1 MRNFSALGVAV
12 ALTTLI
18 GRTAAAQQPAVI
30 SGTVTSDANAPIVG
44 VSVAIG
50 TLGVGSVTNE
60 TGHYTF
66 LVPAAKVAGQTV
78 TITARRIGFRQVN
91 ATITLSGGDITKDFV
106 LSTAPTQLEEVVTTA
121 LGQTASKKSLGYA
134 QQSVDST
141 TLTATRSLNL
151 ANTLQGKVAGLQ
163 VTSATTQGGSAKI
176 TLRGQNSIT
185 NSNNE
190 PLYVIDG
197 IPIDNSN
204 FSSATLNRGYGGY
217 DYGNAAQD
225 INPDDIAEISVL
237 KGATAAGIYGYR
249 AANGAI
255 IITTKTGRGAKGF
268 SWNASSNTT
277 FESPLRLPE
286 YQNTWGQGFGGTSC
300 DSIKNTPAYATCGF
314 SYVDGNYGGVN
325 DGVDESW
332 GPRLDG
338 TPRYQYS
345 YTTPG
350 AAELRPWVAHPD
362 NVKSF
367 FQTGRTQV
375 SNLAASGANDRA
387 NFRLSATNYDVTGI
401 VPNNTFQRTTA
412 ALNAGA
418 NITSKLQATGEINYS
433 KNSGLNRPGTGYD
446 EANPMMGFVWFGRQ
460 VDIAQLKNHYTTPE
474 GEQISW
480 NYSYHNNPWWNQY
493 MNSNRDD
500 RDRVIGAAS
509 ATYTFVPWLKGMVR
523 TGTDFYRDFRNYNI
537 AQGWIGGLFDGGSYT
552 SGGFQET
559 TRFNRETNSD
569 FLLSANHGFMDG
581 LLGAKFDFGGNRRDA
596 SYQASAFGTDQLI
609 IPGVYNIGNSAIPV
623 NPGENVQRRRINS
636 LYAQSDLSWRDYLFL
651 NMTARNDWSSTLPK
665 GNNSYFY
672 PSASLGFVFT
682 EAVPMLTF
690 GNTLNYGKLRAG
702 WASVGNGDTA
712 PYSLRIQ
719 YVPSTNFSTPGGP
732 VGRFPVPNL
741 LPNKDLKPEST
752 VSFEAGTELQFFDN
766 RLGFD
771 GTWYTKAS
779 TNQILAA
786 DISRSSGFTQQVLNA
801 GRVTNKGIELQMT
814 AVPVQLGNGFSWN
827 TSVNYS
833 QNRSRVE
840 SLYPNLQTVLLGSA
854 NWGATIEARAG
865 EPFGAIYGTPY
876 ARDAQGRLLVNSRGL
891 PYASSTKRVLGNY
904 NPDWVGSLNNE
915 FRFKNLDMSF
925 QFDTRQGGQIYS
937 SGIMWASYA
946 GQLKETENRDQP
958 IVVNGV
964 HTDGTPNTT
973 KVSVEDYYHSLWPIQ
988 ERWVF
993 DASFVKFREARV
1005 GYTLPASWGSR
1016 VGLTNIKTAVVGRN
1030 LAMWSKVKH
1039 IDPETAFSTSNQQ
1052 GIEMGQLP
1060 TTRSIG
1066 FQISVTP

>member
-1 MRNFSALGVAV
+1 
-12 ALTTLI
+12 
-18 GRTAAAQQPAVI
+18 
-30 SGTVTSDANAPIVG
+30 
-44 VSVAIG
+44 
-50 TLGVGSVTNE
+50 
-60 TGHYTF
+60 
-66 LVPAAKVAGQTV
+66 
-78 TITARRIGFRQVN
+78 
-91 ATITLSGGDITKDFV
+91 
-106 LSTAPTQLEEVVTTA
+106 
-121 LGQTASKKSLGYA
+121 
-134 QQSVDST
+134 
-141 TLTATRSLNL
+141 
-151 ANTLQGKVAGLQ
+151 
-163 VTSATTQGGSAKI
+163 
-176 TLRGQNSIT
+176 
-185 NSNNE
+185 
-190 PLYVIDG
+190 
-197 IPIDNSN
+197 
-204 FSSATLNRGYGGY
+204 
-217 DYGNAAQD
+217 
-225 INPDDIAEISVL
+225 
-237 KGATAAGIYGYR
+237 
-249 AANGAI
+249 
-255 IITTKTGRGAKGF
+255 
-268 SWNASSNTT
+268 
-277 FESPLRLPE
+277 
-286 YQNTWGQGFGGTSC
+286 
-300 DSIKNTPAYATCGF
+300 
-314 SYVDGNYGGVN
+314 
-325 DGVDESW
+325 
-332 GPRLDG
+332 
-338 TPRYQYS
+338 
-345 YTTPG
+345 
-350 AAELRPWVAHPD
+350 
-362 NVKSF
+362 
-367 FQTGRTQV
+367 
-375 SNLAASGANDRA
+375 
-387 NFRLSATNYDVTGI
+387 
-401 VPNNTFQRTTA
+401 
-412 ALNAGA
+412 
-418 NITSKLQATGEINYS
+418 
-433 KNSGLNRPGTGYD
+433 
-446 EANPMMGFVWFGRQ
+446 
-460 VDIAQLKNHYTTPE
+460 
-474 GEQISW
+474 
-480 NYSYHNNPWWNQY
+480 
-493 MNSNRDD
+493 
-500 RDRVIGAAS
+500 
-509 ATYTFVPWLKGMVR
+509 
-523 TGTDFYRDFRNYNI
+523 
-537 AQGWIGGLFDGGSYT
+537 
-552 SGGFQET
+552 
-559 TRFNRETNSD
+559 
-569 FLLSANHGFMDG
+569 
-581 LLGAKFDFGGNRRDA
+581 
-596 SYQASAFGTDQLI
+596 
-609 IPGVYNIGNSAIPV
+609 
-623 NPGENVQRRRINS
+623 
-636 LYAQSDLSWRDYLFL
+636 
-651 NMTARNDWSSTLPK
+651 
-665 GNNSYFY
+665 
-672 PSASLGFVFT
+672 
-682 EAVPMLTF
+682 MLTF

-876 ARDAQGRLLVNSRGL
+876 ARDAQGRILVGSNGL
-891 PYASSTKRVLGNY
+891 PYASSTKKVLGNY

-915 FRFKNLDMSF
+915 FRFKSLDMSF

-964 HTDGTPNTT
+964 HSDGTPNTT

-1005 GYTLPASWGSR
+1005 GYTLPASWGQR